1 MPIIRAA
8 GSIAR
13 AYLSQ
18 ERLFYSGRRNFRKS
32 VSTCSTRMLCFLM
45 DPFST
50 QVGEKNTQRR
60 SQRVL
65 VGVPVSVVLARP
77 SQKPISEETVTLV
90 LNAHG
95 ALVLLAMKLFAD
107 DPVTLINP
115 KTGEQQ
121 LSRVVYLGPRQA
133 DKQEVGIEFVKPSPL
148 FWRIAFPP
156 QDWTPGHEDAKGFAK
171 RVPSPPKGVKNQ

>member
-1 MPIIRAA
+1 
-8 GSIAR
+8 
-13 AYLSQ
+13 
-18 ERLFYSGRRNFRKS
+18 
-32 VSTCSTRMLCFLM
+32 M

-65 VGVPVSVVLARP
+65 VGVPISVVLTIP
-77 SQKPISEETVTLV
+77 NIKLISEESITLV
-90 LNAHG
+90 VNAHG
-95 ALVLLAMKLFAD
+95 ALVLLAMKLSVD

-121 LSRVVYLGPRQA
+121 PSRVVYLGPRQSE
-133 DKQEVGIEFVKPSPL
+133 KQEVGIEFVKPSPL

-156 QDWTPGHEDAKGFAK
+156 RDWTLGHEDAKGFAK
-171 RVPSPPKGVKNQ
+171 RVPSQPKGLKNQ

>member
-1 MPIIRAA
+1 MV
-8 GSIAR
+8 G
-13 AYLSQ
+13 
-18 ERLFYSGRRNFRKS
+18 
-32 VSTCSTRMLCFLM
+32 FLM

-65 VGVPVSVVLARP
+65 VGVPVSVVLTRS
-77 SQKPISEETVTLV
+77 SQEPISEESITLV
-90 LNAHG
+90 VNAHG

-121 LSRVVYLGPRQA
+121 PSRVVYLGPRSSE
-133 DKQEVGIEFVKPSPL
+133 KQEIGIEFLKPSPL

-156 QDWTPGHEDAKGFAK
+156 CDWTLGHEDAKGFAK
-171 RVPSPPKGVKNQ
+171 RGPAQPKGLKNQ